1 LLTFVQQGLTSALLL
16 GLGYFVIST
25 ISENILW
32 PKFLG
37 RGLNMSAAYILVSA
51 FVFGWLMGIPGILL
65 SGPLSVFL
73 LLVLSLFK
81 ETSWITNMI
90 VTRQQTEISEEN

>member
-1 LLTFVQQGLTSALLL
+1 
-16 GLGYFVIST
+16 
-25 ISENILW
+25 
-32 PKFLG
+32 
-37 RGLNMSAAYILVSA
+37 
-51 FVFGWLMGIPGILL
+51 MGIPGILL